1 MRLLVD
7 THAWLWMLTSPDR
20 LPPPTREIVG
30 DPATEVLLSAASAW
44 EIAIKY
50 HLGRLPL
57 PEAPS
62 TYVPSRVAAS
72 GCAALAIDHTHALHA
87 GLLPDHHRDPFD
99 RLLVA
104 QAQLL
109 GVPLVSGDK
118 ALSAYDVEVLWE

>member
-7 THAWLWMLTSPDR
+7 THAWLWMLSSPDQ
-20 LPPPTREIVG
+20 LPPATRETVG
-30 DPATEVLLSAASAW
+30 ETSTEVLVSAASAW

-62 TYVPSRVAAS
+62 AYVPSRVAAS
-72 GCAALAIDHTHALHA
+72 GCTALAIDHAHVLRA
-87 GLLPDHHRDPFD
+87 GSLPNHHRDPFD

-104 QAQLL
+104 QAQIL
-109 GVPLVSGDK
+109 GVPLVSGDH
-118 ALSAYDVEVLWE
+118 ALIAYDVDVLWE